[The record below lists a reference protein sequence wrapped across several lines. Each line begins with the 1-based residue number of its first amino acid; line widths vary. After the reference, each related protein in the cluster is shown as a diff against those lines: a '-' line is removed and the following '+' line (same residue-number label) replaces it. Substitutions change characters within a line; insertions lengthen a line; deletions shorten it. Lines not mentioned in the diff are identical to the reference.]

1 MSDTELKNIR
11 FIDSNYNTLFF
22 VPDGGNVVLTYSD
35 GENLTRPCKYMGEY
49 HAQIGNYVY
58 HICEFAEKMERN
70 GTTYAPEK
78 PPALPDRCF
87 STLPSTGELII
98 IEKNKKGYA
107 PCGFST
113 PNREQ
118 NTMLAARYN
127 AREGVTPQ
135 QEAAM
140 VGGSMFGWCTPAAK
154 TASYDV
160 RGNPIKPVKARAAK
174 SKEPER

>member
-1 MSDTELKNIR
+1 MGDAKNIR

-22 VPDGGNVVLTYSD
+22 VPDGGNVVLTFSD
-35 GENLTRPCKYMGEY
+35 GEKLTRPCKYMGEY
-49 HAQIGNYVY
+49 HAQIGSYVY

-78 PPALPDRCF
+78 PPALPDRCL

-98 IEKNKKGYA
+98 IEKDKKGYA
-107 PCGFST
+107 KCGFST

-118 NTMLAARYN
+118 NKMLAARYN
-127 AREGVTPQ
+127 ARDGVTPQ

-140 VGGSMFGWCTPAAK
+140 VGGSMFGWRTPAAK
-154 TASYDV
+154 TSSYDV
-160 RGNPIKPVKARAAK
+160 RGNPITPKKTKQPRQQDL
-174 SKEPER
+174 ER